1 MEVIASSPGKT
12 ILFGE
17 HGVVYGKKALAVAI
31 SPRVRAKVSSND
43 SLGVNV
49 KSEALNL
56 NHLSTYNSQTKKW
69 APTPPDMLTSIY
81 VAIENIGKE
90 TGNIDLMNNL
100 LLEIT
105 SDLPVGS
112 GVGSSA
118 ATATAT
124 LAALN
129 QWWGT
134 NLSLEKISELAF
146 LSEEITHGKPSG
158 IDNTVSTFGGLI
170 SFEDGTIESYSL
182 SYSLPLVVADSG
194 VPKQTSLQV
203 QKVITMKQQKP
214 EIVAE
219 ILDEMHE
226 LSERAIPAIQNKNL
240 KTLGD
245 LMNLN
250 HELLVS
256 LGVSHEKLDSLCEI
270 ARKAGAVGAKL
281 TGAGGGGT
289 IIALAQSFNDVE
301 TIVKALKLEGATI
314 ISSEISIEGVKIE
327 QY

>member
-17 HGVVYGKKALAVAI
+17 HSVVYGKKALAVAI
-31 SPRVRAKVSSND
+31 SPRVRAKVSSSD
-43 SLGVNV
+43 SLGVHV
-49 KSEALNL
+49 KSDALNL
-56 NHLSTYNSQTKKW
+56 NHLSIYNSQTKKW
-69 APTPPDMLTSIY
+69 APTPPDKLFSIY

-90 TGNIDLMNNL
+90 TENIDSLNYL

-105 SDLPVGS
+105 SNLPVGS

-129 QWWGT
+129 QWWGA
-134 NLSLEKISELAF
+134 NLPLEKISELAF
-146 LSEEITHGKPSG
+146 YSEEITHGTPSG
-158 IDNTVSTFGGLI
+158 IDNSVSTFGGLI

-182 SYSLPLVVADSG
+182 TYSLPLIVADSG
-194 VPKQTSLQV
+194 VPKQTSVQV
-203 QKVITMKQQKP
+203 QKVATLKQQSP
-214 EIVAE
+214 EMVDKTLNA
-219 ILDEMHE
+219 MHD
-226 LSERAIPAIQNKNL
+226 LSKRAIPAIQNKNL
-240 KTLGD
+240 QALGD

-250 HELLVS
+250 HELLIS
-256 LGVSHEKLDSLCEI
+256 LGVSHKKLDSLCET
-270 ARKAGAVGAKL
+270 ARKAGALGAKL

-289 IIALAQSFNDVE
+289 IIALAPSFDTVE
-301 TIVKALKLEGATI
+301 PIVKALKSEGATI
-314 ISSEISIEGVKIE
+314 IASEISIEGVKVE

>member
-17 HGVVYGKKALAVAI
+17 HSVVYGRKALAIAI

-43 SLGVNV
+43 SLGVEV
-49 KSEALNL
+49 RSEALNL

-69 APTPPDMLTSIY
+69 DPIPPGSFTSIY
-81 VAIENIGKE
+81 AAIENIGKE
-90 TGNIDLMNNL
+90 TENLDLLNNL

-129 QWWGT
+129 QWWGV
-134 NLSLEKISELAF
+134 NLSLKKISELAF

-158 IDNTVSTFGGLI
+158 IDNSVSTFGGLI
-170 SFEDGTIESYSL
+170 SFEDGTIEFHSL
-182 SYSLPLVVADSG
+182 PYSLPLVVADSG

-203 QKVITMKQQKP
+203 QKVITLKQQSP
-214 EIVAE
+214 EVVDKT
-219 ILDEMHE
+219 LDAMHE
-226 LSERAIPAIQNKNL
+226 LSERAIPAILNKNL
-240 KTLGD
+240 KILGD
-245 LMNLN
+245 LMNTN

-256 LGVSHEKLDSLCEI
+256 LGVSHEKLDYLCEI

-289 IIALAQSFNDVE
+289 IIALAPSFNDIE
-301 TIVKALKLEGATI
+301 KIVKALKSEGATI
-314 ISSEISIEGVKIE
+314 IASEISIEGVKIE